1 MKRTTQNMNASL
13 DLKEARTQHDVLP
26 LIRKRFSPRAFTAE
40 GLSDDEVLTLIEAA
54 SWAPS
59 SMNEQPWRFR
69 YAHRGSAG
77 FEGLQATFSMG
88 NQPWAPNAAAVI
100 AISSMKHH
108 ARNHVPNAT
117 WAFDTGLAVGNLLVQ
132 ATAMGIY
139 GHLLGGFD
147 HAAART
153 ALGIDPAT
161 EELICL
167 LVLGRL
173 GEAETLPEPYLTRER
188 TARSRK
194 PVSEIAQRI

>member
-1 MKRTTQNMNASL
+1 MNPTL
-13 DLKEARTQHDVLP
+13 ELKEARTEHDVLP
-26 LIRKRFSPRAFTAE
+26 LIRKRFSPRAFSGDT
-40 GLSDDEVLTLIEAA
+40 LTDDELLTLMEAA

-77 FEGLQATFSMG
+77 FEALRATLAEG

-100 AISSMKHH
+100 AISGMKRH
-108 ARNHVPNAT
+108 ARNQAPNAT
-117 WAFDTGLAVGNLLVQ
+117 WAFDTGMAVGNLLTQ

-147 HAAART
+147 HQAASD
-153 ALGIDPAT
+153 ALGINAA
-161 EELICL
+161 EEGLICL

-173 GEAETLPEPYLTRER
+173 GDAETLSEPFLTRER
-188 TARSRK
+188 TPRSRK
-194 PVSEIAQRI
+194 TLGEIATRLDH

>member
-1 MKRTTQNMNASL
+1 MNATL
-13 DLKEARTQHDVLP
+13 ELKEARTQHDVLP
-26 LIRKRFSPRAFTAE
+26 LIRKRFSPRAFTLDALAE
-40 GLSDDEVLTLIEAA
+40 DELLTLIEAA

-69 YAHRGSAG
+69 YAHRGSAD
-77 FEGLQATFSMG
+77 FEGLRATFSAG

-108 ARNHVPNAT
+108 ARDHAPNAT

-132 ATAMGIY
+132 ATAIGIY

-147 HAAART
+147 HAAAST
-153 ALGIDPAT
+153 ALGIDPVE

-188 TARSRK
+188 TPRSRK